1 MPDTPERKAYNAFN
15 EKFRRQHFNNLG
27 EVKYPEGDFNK
38 YYREDDKIRRQL
50 KEAAEKSEKIK
61 RAEAI
66 EAKNTRIV
74 QSEPQEVKRSSSKG
88 PGSYGILPLLI
99 LLPVLL
105 FVAFQMLFAIM
116 VTALIWFLFIYKRIL
131 PFYLYSKLE
140 RNFVIISFIVWA
152 WFVNIDAMY
161 LGQKHDGISWI
172 LFIIAISSIIGK
184 YIYSNIRKT
193 INKSKK

>member
-15 EKFRRQHFNNLG
+15 DKFRRQHFNNLG

-50 KEAAEKSEKIK
+50 KEAAELSEKIK
-61 RAEAI
+61 RSEAI
-66 EAKNTRIV
+66 ETKNTRKV
-74 QSEPQEVKRSSSKG
+74 QRTFSKG
-88 PGSYGILPLLI
+88 TSGSGIIPLLI

-105 FVAFQMLFAIM
+105 FVAFQMFFAIM
-116 VTALIWFLFIYKRIL
+116 VTVLIWFLFIYKRIL
-131 PFYLYSKLE
+131 PFYLSSKLE

-161 LGQKHDGISWI
+161 LGQKHDWISWI
-172 LFIIAISSIIGK
+172 LFIIAIISIMGK
-184 YIYSNIRKT
+184 FVYSNMIKT